1 MILEP
6 EYKYDSTHHPSH
18 EQLIG
23 YFAGKLS
30 EAAHESLQSH
40 LVDCDQ
46 CLEVFQ
52 DVRDFFEI
60 HREDDEVITEGRFSA
75 WTALWRRI
83 CEEAAE
89 HVHRLNLA
97 PKWRMNA
104 VTGAA
109 IAAMLLVVLALGIWV
124 LRQRSQEQNLTA
136 QLARIRQENAELQTN
151 QQNLAART
159 KELEEQNLQLQERAR
174 TAQSG
179 TPESNT
185 VSKPELNPPIYD
197 LYPRDFT
204 QRSGGQNEVNRIKV
218 PVSANSIIL
227 ILNGEGLAGASNYGV
242 EIVNDQG
249 KSIWRAR
256 GLIKSQLGN
265 LTLKIDRSFIGPGT
279 YRLKLY
285 GPESWSAKALAEY
298 VMRVE

>member
-1 MILEP
+1 MILDQD
-6 EYKYDSTHHPSH
+6 YRYDSTHHPSH

-23 YFAGKLS
+23 YFDGKLS
-30 EAAHESLQSH
+30 QAAHESLQAH
-40 LVDCDQ
+40 LVDCNH

-60 HREDDEVITEGRFSA
+60 HGEDDEVITEGRFSA

-83 CEEAAE
+83 CEEANE
-89 HVHRLNLA
+89 KVHRADLV

-104 VTGAA
+104 LTTIA
-109 IAAMLLVVLALGIWV
+109 IAAMLLVAVGLGIWV

-136 QLARIRQENAELQTN
+136 QLARIRQENAELQAN

-174 TAQSG
+174 AAQSG

-197 LYPRDFT
+197 LYPRNFT
-204 QRSGGQNEVNRIKV
+204 QRSGAQNEVNRIKV
-218 PVSANSIIL
+218 PASANSIIL

-242 EIVNDQG
+242 EIVNEQG

-256 GLIKSQLGN
+256 GLIKGQLGN
-265 LTLKIDRSFIGPGT
+265 LTLKIDRSFIGPGA
-279 YRLKLY
+279 YRLNLY
-285 GPESWSAKALAEY
+285 GPGGWTSRALAEY
-298 VMRVE
+298 VMRIE